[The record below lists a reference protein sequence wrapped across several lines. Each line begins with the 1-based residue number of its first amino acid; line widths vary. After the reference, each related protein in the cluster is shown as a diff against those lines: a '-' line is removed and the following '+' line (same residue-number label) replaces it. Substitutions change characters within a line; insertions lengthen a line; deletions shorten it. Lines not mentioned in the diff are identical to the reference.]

1 MSTTTYQFDRF
12 EIRKDTLLWGVLLL
26 NTELLL
32 LLGYQLL
39 SNNVITQYSSAII
52 PFVWINL
59 ALWVVARTDLPSV
72 PYRTR
77 VVGIAVATA
86 YFGLLSYFGGLWQVG
101 PSQFGWRFAVS
112 LAAPSPGWT
121 PIVHADTALFQ
132 IDIVFYQFVGYL
144 ALGYLIYAAVL
155 ETAGSAVAGVFG
167 LFSCVS
173 CNAQLFALLL
183 TTVFGGSTA
192 LVGVALQNSY
202 SISTVIF
209 VATIGLLY
217 YRPRWR

>member
-39 SNNVITQYSSAII
+39 SNNVVSEIASAII

-77 VVGIAVATA
+77 VIGIAIATL
-86 YFGLLSYFGGLWQVG
+86 YFGLLSYFGGLWAIG
-101 PSQFGWRFAVS
+101 PSEFGWRFAVD
-112 LAAPSPGWT
+112 LATPSPGWT
-121 PIVHADTALFQ
+121 PIVHLDTALFQ
-132 IDIVFYQFVGYL
+132 IDIIFYQFVGYL
-144 ALGYLIYAAVL
+144 ALGYLIYASIL
-155 ETAGSAVAGVFG
+155 DTAGSAVAGVLG
-167 LFSCVS
+167 LLSCVS
-173 CNAQLFALLL
+173 CNAALFA
-183 TTVFGGSTA
+183 TIITSVFGGSAA
-192 LVGVALQNSY
+192 LVDAVLTNSY
-202 SISTVIF
+202 TVSTVVF
-209 VATIGLLY
+209 VLTLALLY
-217 YRPRWR
+217 YRPGWK